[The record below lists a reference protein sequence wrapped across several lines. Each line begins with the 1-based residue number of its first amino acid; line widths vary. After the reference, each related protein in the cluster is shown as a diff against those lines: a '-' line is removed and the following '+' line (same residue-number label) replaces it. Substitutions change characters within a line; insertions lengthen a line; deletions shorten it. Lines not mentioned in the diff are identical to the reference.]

1 MSKNKKNYL
10 WLIILLLVIVALF
23 IIISKKEVL
32 EQEEGEEI
40 ETEILQIDK
49 NKKSEGEVTKENLEN
64 LINQLKGNTETPSE

>member
-32 EQEEGEEI
+32 EEEEEVK
-40 ETEILQIDK
+40 TEILQIDK
-49 NKKSEGEVTKENLEN
+49 NKKSEGEVTKESLEN